1 MADAAQLLALDARIG
16 MQRHDMQQ
24 LAQRL
29 LDLLV
34 RDDSNP
40 RDIAARLT
48 VQPESTS
55 VLDAP
60 TDGSERV
67 AARPPDFCV
76 DHLQRPTCRHGR
88 LASIPERCVI
98 AVAHADA
105 RHCCTLVW
113 RSVSSAIVGARTLAD
128 IRSVGTSGRA
138 RAHGRSARSPVSR
151 RRADLCRA
159 ARRGSRLCSGA

>member
-16 MQRHDMQQ
+16 MQRHDMRQ

-67 AARPPDFCV
+67 AARPPDFAWITFN
-76 DHLQRPTCRHGR
+76 DR
-88 LASIPERCVI
+88 L
-98 AVAHADA
+98 VATGD
-105 RHCCTLVW
+105 W
-113 RSVSSAIVGARTLAD
+113 RVSQSAA
-128 IRSVGTSGRA
+128 
-138 RAHGRSARSPVSR
+138 
-151 RRADLCRA
+151 
-159 ARRGSRLCSGA
+159 